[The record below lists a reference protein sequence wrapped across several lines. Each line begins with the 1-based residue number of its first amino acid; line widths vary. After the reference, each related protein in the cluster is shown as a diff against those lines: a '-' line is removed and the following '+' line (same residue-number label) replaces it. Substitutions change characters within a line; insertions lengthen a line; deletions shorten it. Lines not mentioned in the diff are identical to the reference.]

1 MRYHYP
7 PLVGYF
13 VLILL
18 GLAPFTLA
26 AQGSGLPLGSPAYH
40 ILDRL
45 EIKTGLEAPYHAS
58 LKYYLRGDVAAYA
71 MGIDTAAVS
80 LSAADRRDLYYLFK
94 DNNEWLVT
102 ARYPIRIA
110 GPRELIYSD
119 TLMTQVEA
127 SMADPRY
134 IMREKPYLGFL
145 YPTPANM
152 LEVNQ
157 KFFHLRVNPLLDFK
171 LAKEQND
178 QELIFNNLRGIELR
192 AGIDDRI
199 FVYFSIL
206 ETQSRFPDYVN
217 ERIKR
222 DKAIPGAGLY
232 KTYKSEIFDITNG
245 YDYLNGQGYLAF
257 NVTRHVG
264 LQFGYGRNFIGNGYR
279 SLILSDFSNNYLYL
293 KANWKVWK
301 LHYQNIFA
309 ELAAE
314 SNANVSGDKV
324 LPKKYMAAHYLS
336 YNVLPNLSF
345 GIFETVMFS
354 RENGGFEL
362 QYLNP
367 VILYRTIEQGLGS
380 PDNVLIGM
388 DAKWNI
394 FHRVQLYGQL
404 MLDEFKF
411 DELFIERRGWWA
423 NKFGIQGG
431 AKYIN
436 AFGVEHLDLQAE
448 FNIVRPYTYTH
459 RDSSASYTHYNQ
471 PLAHPLGA
479 NFQEGLLIARYQPF
493 KKWFL
498 EGRFIRAEFGEDG
511 PGQNWGGNL
520 LLSHNNREQDFGNT
534 IAQGIRANTSILGL
548 DVSYMLAHNVF
559 IDLQYFYRK
568 KDSEDDKLDLTTQYL
583 GGGVRINVGK
593 QRMDF

>member
-1 MRYHYP
+1 MRYAYP
-7 PLVGYF
+7 FLATAFALALLFSIPLS
-13 VLILL
+13 
-18 GLAPFTLA
+18 LAG
-26 AQGSGLPLGSPAYH
+26 QGSGLPLGSPAYD
-40 ILDRL
+40 ILTRL
-45 EIKTGLEAPYHAS
+45 EIKTGLPAPFHTS
-58 LKYYLRGDVAAYA
+58 LKYYQRGDVAAFA
-71 MGIDTAAVS
+71 MGADTASVS

-102 ARYPIRIA
+102 SRYPTRIA

-119 TLMTQVEA
+119 TLQTQVEA

-157 KFFHLRVNPLLDFK
+157 KFFHLRVNPLLNLQ
-171 LAKEQND
+171 LAKAKGD
-178 QELIFNNLRGIELR
+178 GELVFQNLRGIELR

-199 FVYFSIL
+199 FVHFNIL

-217 ERIKR
+217 ERIHQ
-222 DKAIPGAGLY
+222 DGAIPGAGYY
-232 KTYKSEIFDITNG
+232 KSYKSEIFDITDG

-257 NVTRHVG
+257 NLSRHVG

-279 SLILSDFSNNYLYL
+279 SLILSDFANNYLYL
-293 KANWKVWK
+293 KANWRVWK

-314 SNANVSGDKV
+314 SNINVPEDEV

-336 YNVLPNLSF
+336 YDVLPNLSF

-380 PDNVLIGM
+380 PDNVLIGF
-388 DAKWNI
+388 DANWN
-394 FHRVQLYGQL
+394 FLRHFQLYGQV

-411 DELFIERRGWWA
+411 KELFLDPNGWWA

-448 FNIVRPYTYTH
+448 FNLVRPYTYTH
-459 RDSSASYTHYNQ
+459 RDSTASFTHYNQ

-479 NFQEGLLIARYQPF
+479 NFKEALLIARYQPF
-493 KKWFL
+493 KRLFF
-498 EGRFIRAEFGEDG
+498 EGRFIRASFGEDG
-511 PGQNWGGNL
+511 PGENWGGNL
-520 LLSHNNREQDFGNT
+520 LLSHLHRQRDYGNT
-534 IAQGIRANTSILGL
+534 IGQGIGATTSLMGL
-548 DVSYMLAHNVF
+548 DVSYMLAHNLFV
-559 IDLQYFYRK
+559 DLNFFHRK
-568 KDSEDDKLDLTTQYL
+568 KDSEDDKLSLTTRYF
-583 GGGVRINVGK
+583 GGGLRLNVAR